1 MAKVLRQDTKQL
13 LGYLIELDG
22 PIQPWIKEWPFRA
35 WHHPDGKLRDFPPA
49 PTDGRMLVPPHLELG
64 IPIRTS
70 PSGELEILG
79 REPINLPG
87 RRLAR
92 VRYASIATK
101 FCSAAK

>member
-35 WHHPDGKLRDFPPA
+35 WHHPDGKLRDFPPV

-70 PSGELEILG
+70 PSGELEILVPPHFLDFI
-79 REPINLPG
+79 RHH
-87 RRLAR
+87 
-92 VRYASIATK
+92 
-101 FCSAAK
+101 SAFRPLSNAGL